1 MPVICR
7 VTLSVVAIHSL
18 FPVNLCYSFFLLL
31 HETIEFDEVFSS
43 FDDAPIGIASIGQVH
58 RAVLRATGEVVAV
71 KIQLPDI
78 EMCFRSDISTI
89 SYFCQL
95 ALPQFVPT
103 FAEMEKQFCTEFDYE
118 GEARNLTTIRDHV
131 LPKWGG
137 AVCIPKPH
145 PELCSQHLLTMEYL
159 EGVKLVDGIRQ
170 QYQRVAAATGQS
182 FEAIEQERIAAV
194 EAGLFHFQTLEE
206 SQAEYD
212 RIQRQLYWRD
222 MVTTLNV
229 VRVINNWTP
238 LRLVFGAQAL
248 YETPSPL
255 DLARIMQL
263 LSDVHAYE
271 VFQCGCFNGDPVSSP
286 VS

>member
-1 MPVICR
+1 M
-7 VTLSVVAIHSL
+7 
-18 FPVNLCYSFFLLL
+18 
-31 HETIEFDEVFSS
+31 FSS
-43 FDDAPIGIASIGQVH
+43 FDDEPLGIASIGQVH

-89 SYFCQL
+89 TYFCQL

-103 FAEMEKQFCTEFDYE
+103 FAEIEKQFCTEFDYE
-118 GEARNLTTIRDHV
+118 GEARNLNTIRDLV
-131 LPKWGG
+131 LPKWGH

-145 PELCSQHLLTMEYL
+145 LELCSQHILVMECL

-170 QYQRVAAATGQS
+170 QYEEVAAATGQS

-206 SQAEYD
+206 SQQEHEKI
-212 RIQRQLYWRD
+212 RRQLYWRD
-222 MVTTLNV
+222 MATTLNAFRV
-229 VRVINNWTP
+229 VNNWTP
-238 LRLVFGAQAL
+238 LRLLFGAQEM
-248 YETPSPL
+248 YETPTPL
-255 DLARIMQL
+255 DLARIMKL

-271 VFQCGCFNGDPVSSP
+271 VFQCGCFNGDPVSKQVVMQIIPSLYL
-286 VS
+286 SQ